1 MCERAGC
8 GWGSGMSHPSKV
20 GKALSVIVGHHGTV
34 AFTVRK
40 PREVSLVLSSLLS
53 FLSGLGPQPVGWYL
67 PRSRQTFPP
76 RLKLPGN
83 AFADKPRGVSPVT
96 PNPAELTTEIN
107 CHTSQPLASSGW
119 SQSLTSYVSQLPT
132 LRGHRD
138 AEGLAGALTMKTAT
152 AVYFLSSV

>member
-1 MCERAGC
+1 
-8 GWGSGMSHPSKV
+8 MSHPSKV

-40 PREVSLVLSSLLS
+40 PREVSLVLSSLS
-53 FLSGLGPQPVGWYL
+53 SLSGLGPQPVGWYL

-76 RLKLPGN
+76 RLKLSGN

-96 PNPAELTTEIN
+96 PNPAELTMEIN

-119 SQSLTSYVSQLPT
+119 SQSLTCYVSLLPT
-132 LRGHRD
+132 LRGHRG
-138 AEGLAGALTMKTAT
+138 AEGLPGALTMKTAT
-152 AVYFLSSV
+152 AGYFLSSV